1 MRAPPDGGWTG
12 AGARAPT
19 RLVWWTALAVVPLVW
34 GYNWV
39 VMKRALAYVGPF
51 EFAAWRFLLGSALLF
66 AALRATGRPIL
77 VRPLL
82 PIAWVGVLQT
92 AANTAFSLFALGAGP
107 AGRAAVLCY
116 TMPFWVVLLAWPAL
130 GERPR
135 PVQWLALAA
144 AGPGLLLVLAASAG
158 PTPATAAVLALLSG
172 LSWAAGTV
180 LSKRLLARERL
191 DALAFTTWQMLF
203 GGLALAA
210 AALVAPGR
218 PTTWTPYLLFAVFYE
233 AVPATAVAWLLWLAL
248 LGRIEASLASFSL
261 LATPVLGLLF
271 GAAEMGER
279 PSGLEAL
286 GLAFLVAALSLVGPV
301 AARQAGRGQARA
313 G

>member
-1 MRAPPDGGWTG
+1 VSAIPEEGRAV
-12 AGARAPT
+12 ARART
-19 RLVWWTALAVVPLVW
+19 STIWWTALAVVPLVW

-39 VMKRALAYVGPF
+39 VMKKGVAFMAPF
-51 EFAAWRFLLGSALLF
+51 EFAAWRFLLGAAILF
-66 AALRATGRPIL
+66 AALRLAGRPLL

-82 PIAWVGVLQT
+82 PVACVGVLQT
-92 AANTAFSLFALGAGP
+92 AANTAFALFALRAGP

-135 PVQWLALAA
+135 VVQWLAFGLAA
-144 AGPGLLLVLAASAG
+144 PGLLAVLAASAG

-210 AALVAPGR
+210 AALLAPGR

-286 GLAFLVAALSLVGPV
+286 GLAFLVAALALVGPV